1 MTNLIFIDS
10 EFEEDGETIMPISLA
25 LVKPDKR
32 HLYIE
37 FDFDVPRAQR
47 NAFVRDNVLPHLR
60 NDVRLTRAQARDEVL
75 GFVGWS
81 GHRNDTEF
89 WGYYADYDWVLMA
102 QLFGR
107 MVDLPPNYPMF
118 CMDLQQWWVQLGR
131 PEGVKP
137 GKPKKAHDALE
148 DALWNLR
155 FYNALKARAPRPRER
170 PRPRRPR

>member
-1 MTNLIFIDS
+1 MTELFFIDS
-10 EFEEDGETIMPISLA
+10 EFEEDGKTIMPISLA
-25 LVKPDKR
+25 IVKPDKR

-47 NAFVRDNVLPHLR
+47 NPFVRDNVLPHLR
-60 NDVRLTRAQARDEVL
+60 NKERLTREQARDEVMS
-75 GFVGWS
+75 FVGWKRS
-81 GHRNDTEF
+81 CLDLEF
-89 WGYYADYDWVLMA
+89 WGYYADYDWVLLA

-118 CMDLQQWWVQLGR
+118 CMDLQQWWCQLGY
-131 PEGVKP
+131 PDGVKP

-155 FYNALKARAPRPRER
+155 FYNALKNAAQEARAPGR
-170 PRPRRPR
+170 RRPR